1 MSPSS
6 WLSLLVWSGRIAHLH
21 RSILWPV
28 WADQPVN
35 AIYLSEDLDIAYEL
49 LEVRCGTGLRQIYRN
64 GKTPTG
70 TIEAVKAEMR
80 DVLDRAF
87 GDDGVRKRAN
97 LHGIRKKLQAAWAE
111 DGVARRELEAFLS
124 DL

>member
-1 MSPSS
+1 M
-6 WLSLLVWSGRIAHLH
+6 AHLPC
-21 RSILWPV
+21 SILWPV

-97 LHGIRKKLQAAWAE
+97 LQVIRKKLQAAWAE